1 MRLWYACGRGNNSEV
16 EQCLSDKADVYYERG
31 VSSDYYCTDEDD
43 HFIMLL

>member
-1 MRLWYACGRGNNSEV
+1 M
-16 EQCLSDKADVYYERG
+16 EQCLSDGADVNYESV

>member
-1 MRLWYACGRGNNSEV
+1 MLAGEV
-16 EQCLSDKADVYYERG
+16 TTVRWSSVCQIRQICITSIG

>member
-1 MRLWYACGRGNNSEV
+1 M
-16 EQCLSDKADVYYERG
+16 EQCLSDGADVNYES

>member
-1 MRLWYACGRGNNSEV
+1 MRLLDACWRGDNSEV
-16 EQCLSDKADVYYERG
+16 EQCLSDGADVYYEIG

>member
-1 MRLWYACGRGNNSEV
+1 M
-16 EQCLSDKADVYYERG
+16 EQCLSDGADVNYENVL

>member
-1 MRLWYACGRGNNSEV
+1 MRGNNSKV
-16 EQCLSDKADVYYERG
+16 EQCLSDGADVYYEYS